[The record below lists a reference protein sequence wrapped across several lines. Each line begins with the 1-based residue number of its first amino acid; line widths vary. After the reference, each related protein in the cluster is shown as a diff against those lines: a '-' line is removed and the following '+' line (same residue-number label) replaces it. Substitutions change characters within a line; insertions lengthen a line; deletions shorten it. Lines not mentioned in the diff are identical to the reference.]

1 MMSDELIQFYLADI
15 HHALLD
21 YQEEQFLARAV
32 QAGDRAARDKLVC
45 MNLRLVVSIATKYG
59 GYGVPLVDL
68 IQEGNVGLM
77 RAVDKFDPA
86 RGYRLSTYAS
96 WWILQSVVRAVAN
109 GARVVRLPV
118 HIFERRRR
126 ARKLY
131 NLYLTEHGEAPTM
144 EELARQMNVRKL
156 TSYPESV
163 ATVEMLLALGD
174 ILSLDEPVKQTNVGG
189 ELTLFDFVAAEEVPD
204 ALEAHDLGRDLREV
218 LESLSA
224 REAKIIKLRYGLEDG
239 QQRTFEQVGRRFGLT
254 RERIRQIEKGI
265 LEKLRGV
272 RSLRKWIQEAA

>member
-96 WWILQSVVRAVAN
+96 
-109 GARVVRLPV
+109 P
-118 HIFERRRR
+118 HI
-126 ARKLY
+126 
-131 NLYLTEHGEAPTM
+131 
-144 EELARQMNVRKL
+144 
-156 TSYPESV
+156 
-163 ATVEMLLALGD
+163 
-174 ILSLDEPVKQTNVGG
+174 
-189 ELTLFDFVAAEEVPD
+189 
-204 ALEAHDLGRDLREV
+204 
-218 LESLSA
+218 
-224 REAKIIKLRYGLEDG
+224 
-239 QQRTFEQVGRRFGLT
+239 
-254 RERIRQIEKGI
+254 
-265 LEKLRGV
+265 
-272 RSLRKWIQEAA
+272 